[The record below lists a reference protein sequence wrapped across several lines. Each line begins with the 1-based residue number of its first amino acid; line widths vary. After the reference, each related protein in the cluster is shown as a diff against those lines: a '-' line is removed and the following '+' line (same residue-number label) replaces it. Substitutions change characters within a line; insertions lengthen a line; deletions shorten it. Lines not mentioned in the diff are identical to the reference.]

1 MLTAQE
7 FIEKLI
13 PNFWSFLVQL
23 LALIV
28 LIIAIIFFAYKPV
41 KKMLA
46 KRQNYIE
53 ENILAAEQSKANAIA
68 SEREAAHLL
77 LEKRKEADEIILNAI
92 KIAEEKSD
100 TIIAEANEEI
110 VSMKERAHLEL
121 LQEVEDAKV
130 SIRDEMVD
138 IALEASAHL
147 LKREVSSQDNKRLI
161 EDFIEE
167 IK

>member
-1 MLTAQE
+1 MLTTQE
-7 FIEKLI
+7 FIDKLI

-28 LIIAIIFFAYKPV
+28 LIIAVIFFAYKPV

-46 KRQNYIE
+46 KRQSYIE

-68 SEREAAHLL
+68 SEREAAQLL
-77 LEKRKEADEIILNAI
+77 IEKRKEADAIIVNAV
-92 KIAEEKSD
+92 KIAETKSD
-100 TIIAEANEEI
+100 AIIAKANEEI
-110 VSMKERAHLEL
+110 VSMKEKAHLEL
-121 LQEVEDAKV
+121 QQEVEDAKA
-130 SIRDEMVD
+130 SIHDEMVE

-147 LKREVSSQDNKRLI
+147 LKREVSSEDNKRLV